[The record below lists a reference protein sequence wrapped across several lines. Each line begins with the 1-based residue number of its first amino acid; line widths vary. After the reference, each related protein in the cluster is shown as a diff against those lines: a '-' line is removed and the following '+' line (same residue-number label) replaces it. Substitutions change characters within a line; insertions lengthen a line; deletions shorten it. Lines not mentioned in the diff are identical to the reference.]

1 MDIFSSEPAKKQS
14 PIEILTGA
22 LAEMTQRAMDTE
34 HELAVT
40 KNSENTWYQLYQ
52 SQKEEIEDLR
62 NELDKVKKE
71 NETLQSKLDELKEEN
86 AALQAGWDNAE
97 EVCSNL
103 RDKFHAEKGAHK
115 AAKEKLERVYAT
127 IGKAG
132 GVLNNESE

>member
-52 SQKEEIEDLR
+52 SQKEKIEDLR

-86 AALQAGWDNAE
+86 AALQNSFEEAE
-97 EVCSNL
+97 QTIFSL
-103 RDKFHAEKGAHK
+103 RDQLKAEKEAYFHHK
-115 AAKEKLERVYAT
+115 HIT
-127 IGKAG
+127 G
-132 GVLNNESE
+132 GTSNESE